1 MDTESSPTSFTVSQT
16 LRVPLAVRAFG
27 DAIFP
32 RLAVRDRYARAA
44 LAALGDDGS
53 RWIKSRPIVY
63 GVLSRT
69 RIFRDLAREFL
80 AEHPSAQVV
89 NLGCGLSQYFQWFDN
104 GQARMLN
111 ADLPE
116 VIALRAE
123 IFSEVSVSAGE
134 REREVVFDLSE
145 PGWWDRLGL
154 PSDPS
159 GEPVFLLS
167 EGVLMY
173 LGPEQVEAV
182 CREFGERAPAGS
194 VFAFDALWWRSVGQP
209 AAGQRSA
216 DVGEVRYRWGLRRP
230 RDLMAAH
237 MRLRLGGIYPVMRG
251 YSLPLS
257 LAGALCRCVLGVP
270 LYAVYVL
277 RV

>member
-1 MDTESSPTSFTVSQT
+1 MDTEPLPTAFNVSQT

-32 RLAVRDRYARAA
+32 NLAVQDRYARDA
-44 LAALGDDGS
+44 LAAMGDDGS
-53 RWIKSRPIVY
+53 RWLKSRPIVY

-69 RIFRDLAREFL
+69 RIFRDLARAFL
-80 AEHPSAQVV
+80 TEHPAARVV

-104 GQARMLN
+104 GRVRMLN

-123 IFSEVSVSAGE
+123 IFAKTSASGGE
-134 REREVVFDLSE
+134 REQEVVFDLGE
-145 PGWWDRLGL
+145 AGWWDRLGL
-154 PSDPS
+154 PSKPS
-159 GEPVFLLS
+159 SDPVFLLS

-173 LGPEQVEAV
+173 LSPEQVAAV
-182 CREFGERAPAGS
+182 FREFGERAPAGS
-194 VFAFDALWWRSVGQP
+194 VFAFDALWWRSVGKP
-209 AAGQRSA
+209 AAGQRAA

-230 RDLMAAH
+230 RNLTAAH
-237 MRLRLGGIYPVMRG
+237 ARLRLAGVYPVMRG
-251 YSLPLS
+251 YSLSLS
-257 LAGALCRCVLGVP
+257 LVGALCRCVFGVP
-270 LYAVYVL
+270 LYAVYAF

>member
-1 MDTESSPTSFTVSQT
+1 MNTEPSPTSFTVSQT

-27 DAIFP
+27 DAILP
-32 RLAVRDRYARAA
+32 KLAVYDKYARAA
-44 LAALGDDGS
+44 LESLGDDGS
-53 RWIKSRPIVY
+53 RWLKSRAIVY

-69 RIFRDLAREFL
+69 RIFRDSARAFL
-80 AEHPSAQVV
+80 AEHPVAQVA

-104 GQARMLN
+104 GQAQMIN
-111 ADLPE
+111 ADLHE
-116 VIALRAE
+116 VIAMRSE
-123 IFSEVSVSAGE
+123 IFSGFRASE
-134 REREVVFDLSE
+134 REREMAFDLSE

-154 PSDPS
+154 PRERS

-173 LGPEQVEAV
+173 LSPEQVAAV
-182 CREFGERAPAGS
+182 FREFGERAPAGS
-194 VFAFDALWWRSVGQP
+194 VFAFDVLWWRSVGKP
-209 AAGQRSA
+209 AAGQRAA

-230 RDLMAAH
+230 RDLTAAH
-237 MRLRLGGIYPVMRG
+237 ARLRLGGIYPVMRG

-257 LAGALCRCVLGVP
+257 LAGALCRCVFGVP
-270 LYAVYVL
+270 LYAVYTL

>member
-1 MDTESSPTSFTVSQT
+1 M
-16 LRVPLAVRAFG
+16 RALG

-32 RLAVRDRYARAA
+32 QLAVQDRYEREA

-53 RWIKSRPIVY
+53 RWMKSRTIVY

-69 RIFRDLAREFL
+69 RIFRDLARAFL
-80 AEHPSAQVV
+80 AEHPAAQVV

-116 VIALRAE
+116 VIGWRAK
-123 IFSEVSVSAGE
+123 IFAKASAGE
-134 REREVVFDLSE
+134 RERDAVFDLSE

-154 PSDPS
+154 PSEPS

-173 LGPEQVEAV
+173 LRPEQVAAV
-182 CREFGERAPAGS
+182 FREFGERAPAGS
-194 VFAFDALWWRSVGQP
+194 VFAFDALWWRSVGQ
-209 AAGQRSA
+209 
-216 DVGEVRYRWGLRRP
+216 DVGEVQYCWGLRRP
-230 RDLMAAH
+230 RDLTAAH
-237 MRLRLGGIYPVMRG
+237 ARLRLGEIHTVMRG
-251 YSLPLS
+251 YSLLLS
-257 LAGALCRCVLGVP
+257 LANGLCRCVFGVP
-270 LYAVYVL
+270 LYAVYTL